1 MVEAAGSSSWVAR
14 VIRSIVLRKEGDTSG
29 CSTPATSLVAAS
41 HPCQFRVPP
50 RPGAAFDVVACDAI
64 LEVAS
69 DAQLDCDLET
79 MIWFGAGPSGWCPRS
94 EVMPG
99 KPAKG
104 TTNLTNRHPA
114 EDADFRGGAGNIRRK
129 RSVGSASCSS

>member
-29 CSTPATSLVAAS
+29 CSTPTASLMAAS

-50 RPGAAFDVVACDAI
+50 RPGAALDVVACDAI
-64 LEVAS
+64 LKVAS

-94 EVMPG
+94 EVVPG

-104 TTNLTNRHPA
+104 PADLTNRDPA
-114 EDADFRGGAGNIRRK
+114 DGADFRGRAGNIRRK
-129 RSVGSASCSS
+129 GNVSSASCPS